1 MKDYYI
7 FPIEGNPIK
16 IEKQGEQYKITVE
29 NPVLFTKEKLTEQLK
44 KFLAYLEKYG
54 NDGTN

>member
-7 FPIEGNPIK
+7 FPTEGNPIK
-16 IEKQGEQYKITVE
+16 IEKHNEQYKITVD
-29 NPVLFTKEKLTEQLK
+29 NPVWFAKEKLVEQLT

-54 NDGTN
+54 NDGSN